1 MLNLGLIHLSAFGA
15 AFAASLV
22 EVVEAFTIVLAVSVV
37 RGWRPALLGTLAGL
51 ALLVLLVLT
60 LGPMLALVPIHILQ
74 LSIGVLLLLFGMR
87 WLRKAML
94 RSIGVIAM
102 HDEARIFELETVE
115 LRRAAQSSADW
126 VAGIAAF
133 KAIVLEGVEVVF
145 IVISVGAGHGGAASQ
160 LLPASLGAALAC
172 ALVLALGFALHH
184 PLTKVPENALKFLV
198 GVMLSA
204 FGVYWTVEGLGGHW
218 PGQDLALLPLAVTF
232 WLLAMAGVKYGRKQ
246 WQMPA

>member
-1 MLNLGLIHLSAFGA
+1 MLNLSLVQLPAFSA

-37 RGWRPALLGTLAGL
+37 RGWWPAALGTLAGL
-51 ALLVLLVLT
+51 VLLVVLVLT
-60 LGPMLALVPIHILQ
+60 LGPLLALVPIHILQ
-74 LSIGVLLLLFGMR
+74 LSIGVLLLLFGLR

-102 HDEARIFELETVE
+102 HDEARIFERETVE
-115 LRRAAQSSADW
+115 LRRTAQASADW

-145 IVISVGAGHGGAASQ
+145 IVISVGAGHGAAASQ

-172 ALVLALGFALHH
+172 VLVLALGFALHR
-184 PLTKVPENALKFLV
+184 PLTKVPENTLKFLV

-204 FGVYWTVEGLGGHW
+204 FGVYWTVEGLGGNW

-232 WLLAMAGVKYGRKQ
+232 WLLALAGVKYGRKQ
-246 WQMPA
+246 WQISA